1 MKSGKFLWLRKSRE
15 RDMAC
20 LGAGLAAG
28 VTLLRWSERGEE

>member
-1 MKSGKFLWLRKSRE
+1 
-15 RDMAC
+15 MAKKEPGAGYGLVIS